1 MRLSVP
7 RFIGLAMSATLL
19 AFLIPTIAHAAT
31 SNSGSIGSPAL
42 TAQAASVNNGS
53 IADSPSTGTPATA
66 SGVNWANCING
77 SCTIAL
83 DHGRTQAFISI
94 LGGTPKG
101 PPQLAAVN
109 ALCNAFTASAVI
121 RVACTAFALWAVAVA
136 NRLKDE
142 LTYADMGRGVYITFS
157 VTDPASTGITPQ
169 PAIPAPYITQVT
181 TYTQGVFVYF
191 QITYADPGNNAE
203 GFGFVGV
210 NGSGWAEE
218 THPFSSP
225 SYGIVG
231 PNSIAYPF
239 NQGCGTA
246 EQTDSYVQA
255 WIYDTAGDL
264 SEPVTIHLV
273 CTSTGTSG

>member
-1 MRLSVP
+1 MRLLVP
-7 RFIGLAMSATLL
+7 RFIGVAISATLL
-19 AFLIPTIAHAAT
+19 AFLIPTTSHAAT
-31 SNSGSIGSPAL
+31 SNSGSVGSPAL
-42 TAQAASVNNGS
+42 TAQAASVDNGS
-53 IADSPSTGTPATA
+53 IADSPSTGTSATA
-66 SGVNWANCING
+66 SGVNWANCVNG

-83 DHGRTQAFISI
+83 DRGRTQALISV

-101 PPQLAAVN
+101 PPQLAAVIS
-109 ALCNAFTASAVI
+109 LCNAFTVSAVL
-121 RVACTAFALWAVAVA
+121 RVACAAFAVWAVADA
-136 NRLKDE
+136 YLLASKLTDKDIG
-142 LTYADMGRGVYITFS
+142 YGVYITFS
-157 VTDPASTGITPQ
+157 VTDPASTGVTSQ

-191 QITYADPGNNAE
+191 KITYADPGNNAE
-203 GFGFVGV
+203 GFGFVGI

-264 SEPVTIHLV
+264 SAPATIHLV
-273 CTSTGTSG
+273 CT

>member
-19 AFLIPTIAHAAT
+19 AFLIPTTSHAAT
-31 SNSGSIGSPAL
+31 SNSGSISYPAL

-53 IADSPSTGTPATA
+53 IAYSASTGTPATA
-66 SGVNWANCING
+66 SGVNWANCANG

-83 DHGRTQAFISI
+83 DHARTQAFITL

-101 PPQLAAVN
+101 PPQLAAVI
-109 ALCNAFTASAVI
+109 ALCNAFTSAVI
-121 RVACTAFALWAVAVA
+121 RVACTGFVVWAVADAYLLA
-136 NRLKDE
+136 NKLTDE
-142 LTYADMGRGVYITFS
+142 DMGYGVYITFS
-157 VTDPASTGITPQ
+157 VTDPASTGVTPQ

-246 EQTDSYVQA
+246 EQTDSYVEA

-264 SEPVTIHLV
+264 SKPVTIHLV
-273 CTSTGTSG
+273 CTSTGTAG

>member
-1 MRLSVP
+1 
-7 RFIGLAMSATLL
+7 MSATLL
-19 AFLIPTIAHAAT
+19 AFLMPTTAHAAT

-42 TAQAASVNNGS
+42 TAQAATVNNGS

-66 SGVNWANCING
+66 SGLNWANCVNG

-83 DHGRTQAFISI
+83 DHGRTQAFIAV
-94 LGGTPKG
+94 LGAKPSS
-101 PPQLAAVN
+101 PPQLAAVF
-109 ALCNAFTASAVI
+109 ALCNAFTFGAI
-121 RVACTAFALWAVAVA
+121 RVACTVFAAWAVVDAH
-136 NRLKDE
+136 LLQLQLSDE
-142 LTYADMGRGVYITFS
+142 DLGRGVYITFS
-157 VTDPASTGITPQ
+157 VTDLASTGITPQ

-255 WIYDTAGDL
+255 WIYDTAGNL
-264 SEPVTIHLV
+264 SKPVTIHLV

>member
-7 RFIGLAMSATLL
+7 RFIGLAVSATLL
-19 AFLIPTIAHAAT
+19 AFLIPATSRAAT

-42 TAQAASVNNGS
+42 TAQAASANNGS
-53 IADSPSTGTPATA
+53 IAESPSTGTPATVPGA
-66 SGVNWANCING
+66 NWANCVNG
-77 SCTIAL
+77 TCTIAL
-83 DHGRTQAFISI
+83 DHGRTQALISI
-94 LGGTPKG
+94 LGAKPSG
-101 PPQLAAVN
+101 PPQLAAVF
-109 ALCNAFTASAVI
+109 ALCNAYTFGAL
-121 RVACTAFALWAVAVA
+121 RVACTVFAAWAVADA
-136 NRLKDE
+136 SLLHQQLSDE
-142 LTYADMGRGVYITFS
+142 DMGYGVYITLS
-157 VTDPASTGITPQ
+157 VTNPASTGVTPR
-169 PAIPAPYITQVT
+169 PATPLYITQVT

-191 QITYADPGNNAE
+191 KITYADPGNNAE

-218 THPFSSP
+218 THPFSSS

-239 NQGCGTA
+239 NQECGTE

-264 SEPVTIHLV
+264 TKPVTIHLV
-273 CTSTGTSG
+273 CTSTGT